1 MRRFFMMVLSLT
13 FMVSAGA
20 FSQGKPYEDG
30 YSFVFEKEGA
40 ARSRPYRTT
49 IIPLV
54 PDRVCFGWA
63 LRLHNRSTPVQ
74 VRETLSVERAPS
86 EWRHRDTTK
95 VAQDRKTGVTTE
107 TLTPIDGWIER
118 SWCILPGDPT
128 GSYIFDIEI
137 DGKPVRKFIMCAE
150 PPGQQNCPR
159 YEASLGRAGRKQT

>member
-107 TLTPIDGWIER
+107 TLTPIDG
-118 SWCILPGDPT
+118 
-128 GSYIFDIEI
+128 
-137 DGKPVRKFIMCAE
+137 
-150 PPGQQNCPR
+150 
-159 YEASLGRAGRKQT
+159 